1 MLLAPPAI
9 PGPRV
14 LPEPQVVLG
23 LPVRLG
29 LPAQK
34 GLLERLE
41 PLAQPGLPARL
52 APLAHR
58 LLRQRPTRAGNSQH
72 MVGGR
77 GWRREAA
84 ALAGSGTVTA

>member
-1 MLLAPPAI
+1 MSEPP
-9 PGPRV
+9 V
-14 LPEPQVVLG
+14 TLG
-23 LPVRLG
+23 LPVSLG

-52 APLAHR
+52 ALLGHR
-58 LLRQRPTRAGNSQH
+58 LLRHRPSRAGNSQH

-77 GWRREAA
+77 GWRREAGA
-84 ALAGSGTVTA
+84 WTGAVP